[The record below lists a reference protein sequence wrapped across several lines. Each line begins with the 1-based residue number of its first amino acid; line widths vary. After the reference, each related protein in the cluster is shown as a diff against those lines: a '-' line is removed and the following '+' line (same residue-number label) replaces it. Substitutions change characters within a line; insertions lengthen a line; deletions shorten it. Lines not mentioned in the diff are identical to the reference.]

1 MLDANFVLFGVL
13 ALILIAEF
21 VNGWT
26 DSPNAIATV
35 VSTRVLSP
43 YQAVLMATVLNAV
56 GAMSGTAVAA
66 TIGQDIVRPDVI
78 NLTTVAAA
86 MVGIIFWS
94 TLAWYFGLPTSESHA
109 LIAGLT
115 GAGLATAGPSS
126 LVWAG
131 WNKVLIGLLFSSF
144 LGFFGGLLLMGFLY
158 RSLANSRP
166 GTVRRTFGR
175 LQIVSAGFMAFSHG
189 SNDGQKF
196 IGVFTLALLLGGI
209 LPTFQVPFWVILLC
223 AATMGLGTAVGG
235 WRIVKTMGLRLTKL
249 EPVHGFAAET
259 AAALTI
265 ELATRLGIPLS
276 TTHTI
281 NTSIVGVGA
290 TRRFSA
296 VRWGVTIEIVTA
308 WILTFPICGIIGW
321 LASKLFM
328 LFKSRGW
335 SLRSHPWLDLPPA
348 FQGFAQSNR
357 IGILEI
363 TAHRQAARDA
373 RHRNSQGFNQLGEI
387 ERRPFAV
394 HGRVGR
400 NDHLAHGIAAQA
412 FE

>member
-1 MLDANFVLFGVL
+1 MLDTHVLLIVVL
-13 ALILIAEF
+13 GLILAAEF

-43 YQAVLMATVLNAV
+43 YQAVIMATVLNAI

-66 TIGQDIVRPDVI
+66 TIGKDIVRPEAI
-78 NLTTVAAA
+78 NLVTVGAA
-86 MVGIIFWS
+86 MVGIVFWS

-115 GAGLATAGPSS
+115 GAALATSGPAS
-126 LVWAG
+126 LLATG
-131 WNKVLIGLLFSSF
+131 WNKVLIGLMFSTF
-144 LGFFGGLLLMGFLY
+144 LGFFGGLLLMTLLY
-158 RSLANSRP
+158 RGLAHTRP

-175 LQIVSAGFMAFSHG
+175 LQILSAAFMAFSHG

-209 LPTFQVPFWVILLC
+209 IPEFNVPLWVIIMC
-223 AATMGLGTAVGG
+223 AATMGIGTAVGG

-290 TRRFSA
+290 TRRLSA
-296 VRWGVTIEIVTA
+296 VRWGLTFEIVAA
-308 WILTFPICGIIGW
+308 WILTFPICGAIGW
-321 LASKLFM
+321 LATKFVLLF
-328 LFKSRGW
+328 S
-335 SLRSHPWLDLPPA
+335 
-348 FQGFAQSNR
+348 
-357 IGILEI
+357 
-363 TAHRQAARDA
+363 
-373 RHRNSQGFNQLGEI
+373 
-387 ERRPFAV
+387 
-394 HGRVGR
+394 
-400 NDHLAHGIAAQA
+400 
-412 FE
+412 

>member
-1 MLDANFVLFGVL
+1 MMDGPVLLYLVL
-13 ALILIAEF
+13 ALILMAEF

-43 YQAVLMATVLNAV
+43 YQAVVIATVLNAL

-66 TIGQDIVRPDVI
+66 TIGKDIVRPEVI
-78 NLTTVAAA
+78 NLTTVGAA
-86 MVGIIFWS
+86 MIGIIFWS

-115 GAGLATAGPSS
+115 GAGIATAGPSS
-126 LVWAG
+126 LIASG
-131 WNKVLIGLLFSSF
+131 WTKVLIGLGFSSF
-144 LGFFGGLLLMGFLY
+144 LGFFGGLFIMGMLY
-158 RSLANSRP
+158 RTLANSRP
-166 GTVRRTFGR
+166 GTVRRVFGR
-175 LQIVSAGFMAFSHG
+175 LQIVSAAFMAFSHG

-196 IGVFTLALLLGGI
+196 IGMFALALLLGGVV
-209 LPTFQVPFWVILLC
+209 PTFQVPIWVILLC
-223 AATMGLGTAVGG
+223 AVTMGVGTAVGG

-259 AAALTI
+259 GAAMTI

-296 VRWGVTIEIVTA
+296 VRWGVTFEIVAA
-308 WILTFPICGIIGW
+308 WILTFPICGAIGW
-321 LASKLFM
+321 LATKFFLFI
-328 LFKSRGW
+328 S
-335 SLRSHPWLDLPPA
+335 
-348 FQGFAQSNR
+348 
-357 IGILEI
+357 
-363 TAHRQAARDA
+363 
-373 RHRNSQGFNQLGEI
+373 
-387 ERRPFAV
+387 
-394 HGRVGR
+394 
-400 NDHLAHGIAAQA
+400 
-412 FE
+412 